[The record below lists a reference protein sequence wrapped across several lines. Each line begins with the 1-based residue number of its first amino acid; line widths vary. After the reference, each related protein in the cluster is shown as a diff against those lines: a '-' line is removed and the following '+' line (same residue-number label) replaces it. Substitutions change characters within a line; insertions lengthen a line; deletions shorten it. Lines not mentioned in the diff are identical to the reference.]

1 MSSMSLA
8 EHKAGEHK
16 IGKLQEFL
24 KQIIYG
30 GNDGIVTTFAIVA
43 GFAGAGA
50 EGAAQI
56 GGIAVLLFG
65 VANLL
70 ADATAMGLGEF
81 LSARSEQDV
90 YRATR
95 DKELLEI
102 KNNPDMERAEMIEIL
117 EERGVSDSDAKQLT
131 DVLERNPEFMAD
143 FMMQYEIGMS
153 DPSEDSPAMNGLATF
168 IAFIIFG
175 SVPLIPYF
183 VMEPVH
189 LTFQLSVFA
198 TFLALTSL
206 GLLRWKVTNETMFR
220 CVGETV
226 LVGGI
231 CAVVAYGVGLAFAA

>member
-1 MSSMSLA
+1 MSEISLS
-8 EHKAGEHK
+8 EHKEHEHK

-24 KQIIYG
+24 KQIVYG

-50 EGAAQI
+50 DGAAQI

-65 VANLL
+65 IANLL

-95 DKELLEI
+95 EKELHEI
-102 KNNPDMERAEMIEIL
+102 KHNPEMERAEMLEIL
-117 EERGVSDSDAKQLT
+117 HDRGVTDEDARQLT

-143 FMMQYEIGMS
+143 FMMQYEIGMA
-153 DPSEDSPAMNGLATF
+153 DPTEDNPAMNGLATF

-183 VMEPVH
+183 LMDPVH

-198 TFLALTSL
+198 TFMALTTL
-206 GLLRWKVTNETMFR
+206 GLLRWKVTNETMIR

-231 CAVVAYGVGLAFAA
+231 CAIVAYAVGLAFAA

>member
-1 MSSMSLA
+1 MSATTL
-8 EHKAGEHK
+8 EDHKSGEHK

-24 KQIIYG
+24 KQIVYG

-65 VANLL
+65 IANLL

-90 YRATR
+90 YKATR
-95 DKELLEI
+95 EKELHEI
-102 KNNPDMERAEMIEIL
+102 KHNPEMERAEMLEIL
-117 EERGVSDSDAKQLT
+117 EEKGVSDQDARQLT

-143 FMMQYEIGMS
+143 FMMQYEIGMA
-153 DPSEDSPAMNGLATF
+153 DPMDDNPAMNGFATF
-168 IAFIIFG
+168 VAFLIFG
-175 SVPLIPYF
+175 AVPLIPYF
-183 VMEPVH
+183 LLEPTD
-189 LTFQLSVFA
+189 LTFRLSVFA
-198 TFLALTSL
+198 TFAALVVL
-206 GLLRWKVTNETMFR
+206 GLLRWKVTNETMVR

-231 CAVVAYGVGLAFAA
+231 CAIVAYGVGLAFA